1 MREFIQ
7 INRDWYFT
15 GPDGLGTAVDLPHTW
30 NAVDGQDG
38 GNDYWRGT
46 CLYEKDFT
54 KPQYAADE
62 RIYLEFRGV
71 NASAKAELNGEL
83 IGTHDGGYSTF
94 RWDIMD
100 FLADEIHLKVWAD
113 NSRNDRVYPQK
124 ADFTFYGGIYRD
136 VFLIRVNEKHFDMD
150 HFGGPGIKV
159 TARPT
164 EGYTRGEVRVET
176 YTNCEDGEVTV
187 RILDADGKC
196 VAQGSGT
203 DAQMRIEN
211 ARIRNGVKDPYLYT
225 AQAVLTVDGKEADS
239 VETRFGVRDFA
250 TDPKNGFYLNGK
262 RYPLHGVSRHQDRKG
277 IGLDALPTKATP
289 YTDGMNIVV
298 IILFCI
304 VPMCAWA
311 LTLWSMTGYE
321 LDGERV
327 KEIQEVNGKRR
338 EAIAQGHD
346 DRRGDGAVSVEM
358 RRDFFQS

>member
-1 MREFIQ
+1 MKNHSDVLIFHSQGLCRSAANLVRSHRRIRLREILLARLSALRFDMRESMREFIQ
-7 INRDWYFT
+7 INRGWCFT
-15 GPDGLGTAVDLPHTW
+15 GPDGSKTAVDLPHTW
-30 NAVDGQDG
+30 NAIDGQDG

-46 CLYEKDFT
+46 CLYEKVFS
-54 KPQYAADE
+54 KPEFAADE

-94 RWDIMD
+94 RWDITGT
-100 FLADEIHLKVWAD
+100 LADENHLKVWAD

-159 TARPT
+159 T
-164 EGYTRGEVRVET
+164 
-176 YTNCEDGEVTV
+176 
-187 RILDADGKC
+187 
-196 VAQGSGT
+196 
-203 DAQMRIEN
+203 
-211 ARIRNGVKDPYLYT
+211 
-225 AQAVLTVDGKEADS
+225 
-239 VETRFGVRDFA
+239 
-250 TDPKNGFYLNGK
+250 
-262 RYPLHGVSRHQDRKG
+262 
-277 IGLDALPTKATP
+277 P
-289 YTDGMNIVV
+289 YTDGMNVVV

-327 KEIQEVNGKRR
+327 KEIQEVNGRRR
-338 EAIAQGHD
+338 EAIAQGMTIQEAMEKYPS
-346 DRRGDGAVSVEM
+346 R
-358 RRDFFQS
+358 

>member
-94 RWDIMD
+94 RWYITD
-100 FLADEIHLKVWAD
+100 FLADENHLKVWAD

-124 ADFTFYGGIYRD
+124 ADFTFYDGIYRD

-203 DAQMRIEN
+203 A
-211 ARIRNGVKDPYLYT
+211 
-225 AQAVLTVDGKEADS
+225 
-239 VETRFGVRDFA
+239 
-250 TDPKNGFYLNGK
+250 
-262 RYPLHGVSRHQDRKG
+262 
-277 IGLDALPTKATP
+277 
-289 YTDGMNIVV
+289 
-298 IILFCI
+298 
-304 VPMCAWA
+304 
-311 LTLWSMTGYE
+311 
-321 LDGERV
+321 
-327 KEIQEVNGKRR
+327 
-338 EAIAQGHD
+338 
-346 DRRGDGAVSVEM
+346 
-358 RRDFFQS
+358 

>member
-7 INRDWYFT
+7 MNRDWHFT
-15 GPDGLGTAVDLPHTW
+15 GPDGAKTAVDLPHTW
-30 NAVDGQDG
+30 NAIDGQDG

-54 KPQYAADE
+54 KPQFAADE

-71 NASAKAELNGEL
+71 NASAKAELNGTV

-94 RWDIMD
+94 RWDITD
-100 FLADEIHLKVWAD
+100 HLADENHLKVWAD

-136 VFLIRVNEKHFDMD
+136 AFLIRVNEKHFDMD

-159 TARPT
+159 TARPA

-196 VAQGSGT
+196 VAEGNGT

-211 ARIRNGVKDPYLYT
+211 ARMWNGVKDPYLYT
-225 AQAVLTVDGKEADS
+225 AQAVLTVDEKEVDC

-250 TDPKNGFYLNGK
+250 TDPKTGFYLNGK
-262 RYPLHGVSRHQDRKG
+262 KYPLHGVSRHQDRKG
-277 IGLDALPTKATP
+277 ID
-289 YTDGMNIVV
+289 N
-298 IILFCI
+298 
-304 VPMCAWA
+304 A
-311 LTLWSMTGYE
+311 LTKEMHLEDMDMICEMGVNTVRLAHYQHDQYFYD
-321 LDGERV
+321 LCDERGMV
-327 KEIQEVNGKRR
+327 VWAEIPYISEHMPNGQIGR
-338 EAIAQGHD
+338 AH
-346 DRRGDGAVSVEM
+346 V
-358 RRDFFQS
+358 

>member
-15 GPDGLGTAVDLPHTW
+15 GPDGSKTAVDLPHTW
-30 NAVDGQDG
+30 NAIDGQDG

-46 CLYEKDFT
+46 CLYEKDFA
-54 KPQYAADE
+54 KPEFAADE

-71 NASAKAELNGEL
+71 NASAKIELNGTE

-94 RWDIMD
+94 RWDITD
-100 FLADEIHLKVWAD
+100 HLADENHLKVWAD

-159 TARPT
+159 TARPA

-176 YTNCEDGEVTV
+176 YTNCDEGEVTV
-187 RILDADGKC
+187 RIMDADGNC
-196 VAQGSGT
+196 VAEGTGT

-211 ARIRNGVKDPYLYT
+211 ARIWNGVKDPYLYT
-225 AQAVLTVDGKEADS
+225 AQAVLTVDGREVDS

-250 TDPKNGFYLNGK
+250 CDPK
-262 RYPLHGVSRHQDRKG
+262 
-277 IGLDALPTKATP
+277 T
-289 YTDGMNIVV
+289 
-298 IILFCI
+298 
-304 VPMCAWA
+304 
-311 LTLWSMTGYE
+311 
-321 LDGERV
+321 
-327 KEIQEVNGKRR
+327 
-338 EAIAQGHD
+338 
-346 DRRGDGAVSVEM
+346 
-358 RRDFFQS
+358 